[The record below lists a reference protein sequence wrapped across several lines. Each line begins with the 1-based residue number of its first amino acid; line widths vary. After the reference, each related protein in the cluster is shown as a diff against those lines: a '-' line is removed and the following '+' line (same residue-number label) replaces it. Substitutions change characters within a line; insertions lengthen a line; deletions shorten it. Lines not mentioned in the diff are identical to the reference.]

1 VCGQCVGRPGGQC
14 QAGDRQLTW
23 TPGVLRLHAQVY
35 SFPAKLWKILKNV
48 QIVHEKVIDLDVKY
62 LFAIIY
68 IYVFQAFTIF
78 FIY

>member
-1 VCGQCVGRPGGQC
+1 MPSRRPSVNLDARCVEAPC
-14 QAGDRQLTW
+14 SSL
-23 TPGVLRLHAQVY
+23 LI
-35 SFPAKLWKILKNV
+35 SCKIVENSQNV

-68 IYVFQAFTIF
+68 IYVFQAFTFF

>member
-1 VCGQCVGRPGGQC
+1 
-14 QAGDRQLTW
+14 
-23 TPGVLRLHAQVY
+23 VLRLHAQVY

-78 FIY
+78 LFIDWMMPEQMSLLPIYFLLLLQNE